1 MARKKIVVSSA
12 GGIAA
17 GTPFTVNKGLVVQ
30 QASPA
35 VAMSARFGQA
45 VDAVLSFTAPGS
57 SGVTTS
63 LVLGLLSD
71 DAGRPQQV
79 IYGNSITP
87 PSDASNLRN
96 VLIGYGIAP
105 GAAVLNWTANVF
117 VGGNHTGLANT
128 SGAIAAVGLDHV
140 YELDGGTFVVNGAA
154 VGNSITA
161 KGAGWAIVGVAST
174 VGQQSVSIGNQVTNK
189 RTQSVIVGQGSTANG
204 NSGVGMGYGV
214 NVDARCIAIGFQ
226 GDARAATAT
235 ESSIA
240 IGYQATTGGFDNAI
254 ALGHASAA
262 GAAHVIMIGHN
273 DHYLTELHIGG
284 GYGGDGTSRT
294 LTIRSTE
301 AGYGLGDSPGWNIS
315 IDGPVNTGNNTAGGE
330 VRLRSP
336 TRVASGATRQTV
348 SERIAVVT
356 GVATGGAPTVR
367 IANQFSLTTGAA
379 VGTLTNAPTAGDPV
393 DWWEVRFN
401 GNVRYIPLWP

>member
-1 MARKKIVVSSA
+1 MARKRIVVSSA

-17 GTPFTVNKGLVVQ
+17 GTPFVLTRGLIVQ

-35 VAMSARFGQA
+35 VASSARFGQLS
-45 VDAVLSFTAPGS
+45 DAVLSFTAPGT

-71 DAGRPQQV
+71 DAGRPAQV
-79 IYGNSITP
+79 VYGNGLVP
-87 PSDASNLRN
+87 PADASNLRN
-96 VLIGYGIAP
+96 VLVGSTIAP
-105 GAAVLNWTANVF
+105 GAAVLNWTGNVM

-128 SGAIAAVGLDHV
+128 SGAVVAVGYDHT
-140 YELDGGTFVVNGAA
+140 YELNGATFVANGAA

-161 KGAGWAIVGVAST
+161 KGAGWVAVGVAAT

-189 RTQSVIVGQGSTANG
+189 RTQSVIVGQGGVANG
-204 NSGVGMGYGV
+204 DSGVGMGYGV

-226 GDARAATAT
+226 ADGRGATAT
-235 ESSIA
+235 ESAIA
-240 IGYQATTGGFDNAI
+240 IGYQATTGGFDNSIAI
-254 ALGHASAA
+254 GHASAA

-273 DHYLTELHIGG
+273 DHYLTELHVGG

-301 AGYGLGDSPGWNIS
+301 AGYGLSDSPGWNIR
-315 IDGPVNTGNNTAGGE
+315 IDGPVNTGNNTTGGE
-330 VRLRSP
+330 IQLRSP
-336 TRVASGATRQTV
+336 TRVASGGTRQTV
-348 SERIAVVT
+348 SERLAVVT
-356 GVATGGAPTVR
+356 GVATGGAPTIR
-367 IANQFSLTTGAA
+367 IANQYSGPGAA
-379 VGTLTNAPTAGDPV
+379 AGTLNNAPTAGNPA

-401 GNVRYIPLWP
+401 GNIRYIPLWP